1 LTVKD
6 ICLQNQKKALLLRHK
21 INKAMA
27 KKTDHTEE
35 KIMAVEEA
43 LSKSEVFIEK
53 NQKLLT
59 IILGSI
65 AVIVLAYFGFQR
77 FYLMPQEKEAQSQMF
92 MAEKY
97 FEQDSLKLALNG
109 DGNYLGFLQIIEDY
123 SMTKSANLAHYY
135 AGIIYLKDGKFQ
147 EAIDHLEKF
156 DIKDELVSPMAK
168 GAIGDAYMELGKV
181 DKAAEFYLK
190 AADLRKNEF
199 TTPVFLQK
207 AAWASETLGK
217 KDEALKYYD
226 RIRIEYPRSAE
237 ARDVDK
243 YIARLK
249 GQ

>member
-1 LTVKD
+1 
-6 ICLQNQKKALLLRHK
+6 
-21 INKAMA
+21 MA
-27 KKTDHTEE
+27 KKTNNTEE

-43 LSKSEVFIEK
+43 LSKSEIFIEK

-65 AVIVLAYFGFQR
+65 ALLVLAYFGFQR
-77 FYLMPQEKEAQSQMF
+77 FYLIPREKEAQSQMF

-109 DGNYLGFLQIIEDY
+109 DGMYPGFLQIIDDY
-123 SMTKSANLAHYY
+123 SMTKSAKLAHYY
-135 AGIIYLKDGKFQ
+135 AGIILLNDGKFQ

-156 DIKDELVSPMAK
+156 SLKDELVSPMAK
-168 GAIGDAYMELGKV
+168 GAIGDAYMELGKA
-181 DKAAEFYLK
+181 DKAAEYYLK
-190 AADLRKNEF
+190 AADLRVNDF

-207 AAWASETLGK
+207 AAWAYEDLGK
-217 KDEALKYYD
+217 KEDALKAYD
-226 RIRIEYPRSAE
+226 RIRLEFPRSTE

-243 YIARLK
+243 YISRLK

>member
-1 LTVKD
+1 
-6 ICLQNQKKALLLRHK
+6 
-21 INKAMA
+21 MA
-27 KKTDHTEE
+27 KKTNNTEE

-65 AVIVLAYFGFQR
+65 ALLVLAYFGFQR
-77 FYLMPQEKEAQSQMF
+77 FYLIPREKEAQSQMF

-109 DGNYLGFLQIIEDY
+109 DGMYPGFLQIIDDY
-123 SMTKSANLAHYY
+123 SMTKSAKLAHYY
-135 AGIIYLKDGKFQ
+135 AGIILLNEGKFQ

-156 DIKDELVSPMAK
+156 SLKDELVSPMAK
-168 GAIGDAYMELGKV
+168 GAIGDAYMELGKT
-181 DKAAEFYLK
+181 DKAVEFYLK
-190 AADLRKNEF
+190 AADLRINDF

-207 AAWASETLGK
+207 AAWAYEVLGK
-217 KDEALKYYD
+217 KEDALKAYD
-226 RIRIEYPRSAE
+226 RIRLEFPRSTE

-243 YIARLK
+243 YISRLK